1 MLRESKTKNYLISYS
16 FLMPVILI
24 MVVIIFI
31 PMIAS
36 FLISFTKWDG
46 ANRPQIVGISNY
58 LSMFLKDKL
67 FFKALLNSLKLTL
80 ISSIISVTIGYLLA
94 EVLVTVRRTRLNEFY
109 RLVFFIPAMLPL
121 AVVGI
126 LFKFIYNP
134 TYGLLNN
141 FLQLLHLNILVH
153 SWLGEANL
161 AIYSIIAV
169 NVWKTFGLNMIL
181 FYAGLKAIPATL
193 YEAASIDGAGK
204 LKKMFSI
211 SIPLLR
217 PVIELAIVIST
228 ILGLK
233 TFDIVYV
240 MTGGGPGRA
249 TLTVPIWIVENTFR
263 YNKFGYG
270 AAIGMVLF
278 IVTLLIIYTIRK
290 IIGLKETI
298 EF

>member
-1 MLRESKTKNYLISYS
+1 MPGNKKDYLVSYS
-16 FLMPVILI
+16 FLMPVILMI
-24 MVVIIFI
+24 LVIIFI
-31 PMIAS
+31 PMVSS
-36 FLISFTKWDG
+36 FLTSFTEWNG
-46 ANRPQIVGISNY
+46 ASKPQITGISNY
-58 LSMFLKDKL
+58 IDILLKNKL
-67 FFKALLNSLKLTL
+67 FFKSLSNSLKLTL
-80 ISSIISVTIGYLLA
+80 ISSVLSVTIGYFLA
-94 EVLVTVRRTRLNEFY
+94 EALITISRKRLSEFY

-141 FLQLLHLNILVH
+141 LLQLLHLNGLTH

-169 NVWKTFGLNMIL
+169 NIWKTFGLNMII
-181 FYAGLKAIPATL
+181 FYAGLKAIPKEL

-204 LKKMFSI
+204 LKKMFFI

-249 TLTVPIWIVENTFR
+249 TITVPILIVENSFR

-278 IVTLLIIYTIRK
+278 VVTLLIIYVIRK
-290 IIGLKETI
+290 FIGTKEKI

>member
-1 MLRESKTKNYLISYS
+1 MPGNKKGYLVSYS
-16 FLMPVILI
+16 FLMPVILMI
-24 MVVIIFI
+24 LVIIFI
-31 PMIAS
+31 PMISS
-36 FLISFTKWDG
+36 FLTSFTEWNG
-46 ANRPQIVGISNY
+46 ASKPQITGISNY
-58 LSMFLKDKL
+58 IDILLKNKL
-67 FFKALLNSLKLTL
+67 FFKALSNSLKLTL
-80 ISSIISVTIGYLLA
+80 ISSVVSVTIGYFLA
-94 EVLVTVRRTRLNEFY
+94 EALATISRKRLSEFY

-141 FLQLLHLNILVH
+141 LLQLLHLNGLTH

-169 NVWKTFGLNMIL
+169 NIWKTFGLNMII
-181 FYAGLKAIPATL
+181 FYAGLKAIPKEL

-204 LKKMFSI
+204 LKKMFFV

-249 TLTVPIWIVENTFR
+249 TITVPILIVENSFR

-278 IVTLLIIYTIRK
+278 IVTLLIIYLIRK
-290 IIGLKETI
+290 VIGTKEKI